1 MRSVKQSPVLYE
13 IQVEGYLDS
22 RWSDWFGG
30 MELTNV
36 ETDGGLTILTSS
48 IPDQSALHG
57 FLAKIRD
64 LGLVLVSVRRIDQDF
79 NQGEFIQN
87 L

>member
-36 ETDGGLTILTSS
+36 ETDGGLTILTGS